1 MRSKE
6 VFYYLADALI
16 KTSALVQTNLSMLS
30 LLQPT
35 TMGIPTYKERL
46 PKSRGFRMPRT
57 NLLFL
62 IPRTEQSIKPH
73 KVG

>member
-1 MRSKE
+1 MLSKE
-6 VFYYLADALI
+6 VFYYFADALL

-30 LLQPT
+30 FLQPT
-35 TMGIPTYKERL
+35 TMGVPTHKEPL

-62 IPRTEQSIKPH
+62 IPRTGQSIETH

>member
-1 MRSKE
+1 MLSKE
-6 VFYYLADALI
+6 VFYYFANALL

-30 LLQPT
+30 FLQPT
-35 TMGIPTYKERL
+35 TMGIPTYMEPL

-62 IPRTEQSIKPH
+62 IPRTGQSIETH

>member
-1 MRSKE
+1 MLSKE
-6 VFYYLADALI
+6 VFYYFANALL

-30 LLQPT
+30 FLQPT
-35 TMGIPTYKERL
+35 TIGIPTHKEPL

-62 IPRTEQSIKPH
+62 IPRTGQSIETH

>member
-1 MRSKE
+1 MLSKE
-6 VFYYLADALI
+6 VFYYFANALL

-30 LLQPT
+30 FLQPT
-35 TMGIPTYKERL
+35 TMGIPIHKEPL

-62 IPRTEQSIKPH
+62 IPRTGQSIETH

>member
-1 MRSKE
+1 MLSKE
-6 VFYYLADALI
+6 VFYYFANALL

-30 LLQPT
+30 FLQPT
-35 TMGIPTYKERL
+35 TMGIPTHKEPL

-62 IPRTEQSIKPH
+62 IPRTGQSIETH